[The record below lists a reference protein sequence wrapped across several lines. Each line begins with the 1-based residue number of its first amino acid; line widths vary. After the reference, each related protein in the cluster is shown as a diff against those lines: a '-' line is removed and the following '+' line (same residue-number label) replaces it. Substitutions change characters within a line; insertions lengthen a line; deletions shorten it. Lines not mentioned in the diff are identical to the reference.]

1 MWDDNKVITALVG
14 NCRALQNGS
23 HILLSLHRH
32 FAIPVSRRCLVAS
45 RPEWRQDNSEDSRMC
60 DPFCKA
66 QQFPTDAAIS
76 LSSIFQFLHFANTSP
91 AFCSGGVKIP
101 CLGSRKNWP
110 ILFHDVQSLLSGRL
124 LGVVR
129 PLEDNGRA
137 MGEDNKPSHV
147 GKSIQQLFPHVDVAL
162 SLVLLRLLH
171 VSVAEM
177 PQGVV
182 LVVTICGDVSY
193 SAFVVVTHC
202 RESSLALLVVTIC
215 RVKSVALLVLTIC
228 PVDSRALLVFTICL
242 GESMSFT
249 CLSLFGGIKYG
260 TAVVTISELQRL
272 TQV

>member
-1 MWDDNKVITALVG
+1 MEL
-14 NCRALQNGS
+14 
-23 HILLSLHRH
+23 
-32 FAIPVSRRCLVAS
+32 CL
-45 RPEWRQDNSEDSRMC
+45 
-60 DPFCKA
+60 
-66 QQFPTDAAIS
+66 I
-76 LSSIFQFLHFANTSP
+76 SSIFQFLHFANTSP
-91 AFCSGGVKIP
+91 AFCRGGVKIP

-110 ILFHDVQSLLSGRL
+110 ILFHDVQSLISGRL
-124 LGVVR
+124 LGVVQ
-129 PLEDNGRA
+129 PLENNDGA
-137 MGEDNKPSHV
+137 VGEDDKPSHV
-147 GKSIQQLFPHVDVAL
+147 GKSIQQLFPHVDIAL
-162 SLVLLRLLH
+162 ALVLLLH